1 MLTILNY
8 MLLKQAM
15 SRGKNVRFIDYDV
28 QSFSL

>member
-1 MLTILNY
+1 